1 MAVYRHPNPG
11 DLLIC
16 DFTTGFQKPEMVK
29 KRPVVVISPR
39 PRRSTQLCIVVPLS
53 TSAPNPQMPYHHLLD
68 NDSLPEYYRKHDN
81 WAKCDML
88 YTVAL
93 DRLDRIMIRDSNG
106 KRQYINYKITS
117 NDLALIRESILHGL
131 GLN

>member
-1 MAVYRHPNPG
+1 MTVYRHPNPG

-16 DFTTGFQKPEMVK
+16 DFTTGFKKPEMVK

-53 TSAPNPQMPYHHLLD
+53 TSAPNPQMPHHHLLED
-68 NDSLPEYYRKHDN
+68 DSLPEYYRKYEN

-93 DRLDRIMIRDSNG
+93 DRLDRIKTRDSDG
-106 KRQYINYKITS
+106 KRQYINYCITA
-117 NDLALIRESILHGL
+117 NDLALIRQSVLHGL